1 MIMHSAEV
9 HATNAQVTCNGAY
22 QFGMDD
28 ETGSLEAGKLADL
41 AVLDHNPLNV
51 DPADIRNVSVE
62 FICAPCR
69 TQTVAGHGGPKEF
82 IRSLKYWSGWP
93 DLIRIALGR
102 SSP

>member
-62 FICAPCR
+62 ATVLR
-69 TQTVAGHGGPKEF
+69 GRQTARKN
-82 IRSLKYWSGWP
+82 LSGV
-93 DLIRIALGR
+93 
-102 SSP
+102 